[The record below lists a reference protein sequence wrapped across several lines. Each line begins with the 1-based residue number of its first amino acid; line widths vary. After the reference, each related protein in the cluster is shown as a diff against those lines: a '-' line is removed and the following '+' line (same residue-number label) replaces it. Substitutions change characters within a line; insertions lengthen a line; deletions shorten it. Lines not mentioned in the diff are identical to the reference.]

1 AADIDLGARL
11 GLGHPM
17 GPLELADLIGLD
29 TVLAIAEIL
38 QRDFGDAKYRPAPLL
53 RNLVAA
59 GWLGKKAGRGF
70 YLYDANGTRG
80 EAARPEW
87 RAA

>member
-1 AADIDLGARL
+1 MGSAADIDTGAKL
-11 GLGHPM
+11 GLNHPM

-29 TVLAIAEIL
+29 TVLAISEVL
-38 QRDFGDAKYRPAPLL
+38 HRETGDSKYRAPTNL

-70 YLYDANGTRG
+70 YSY
-80 EAARPEW
+80 EKAAK
-87 RAA
+87 